1 MSSTVFCPISFH
13 KIDENIARLNGLFT
27 TLIVIISGLT
37 GSILP
42 LIFLIIDF
50 FARSIPKPAYS
61 ILAIFSKWVS
71 KTLKFKKLPINAG
84 PKIFAARIGLLF
96 SVLSALFMISG
107 LETAALAT
115 FIVFGICTFLEAAF
129 GFCVA
134 CKIYPF
140 VYKISQIRPINK
152 IKNLEFKDFEI

>member
-27 TLIVIISGLT
+27 TVLIILSGIT
-37 GSILP
+37 GSVLP
-42 LIFLIIDF
+42 LLFLIIDF
-50 FARSIPKPAYS
+50 FTRSVPKPEYS
-61 ILAIFSKWVS
+61 LLAIISKYIT
-71 KTLKFKKLPINAG
+71 KTLKLKKQPINAG

-96 SVLSALFMISG
+96 SVLAAVFTITG
-107 LETAALAT
+107 LEIAASITLIA
-115 FIVFGICTFLEAAF
+115 FGACAFLEAAI

-134 CKIYPF
+134 CKIYPI
-140 VYKISQIRPINK
+140 VYKLSQVRPLNK

>member
-13 KIDENIARLNGLFT
+13 KIDETIARLNGLFT
-27 TLIVIISGLT
+27 TLLIILSGFT
-37 GSILP
+37 GSALP
-42 LIFLIIDF
+42 LIFLILDF
-50 FARSIPKPAYS
+50 FSRSIPKPEYS
-61 ILAIFSKWVS
+61 LLAIISKSVS
-71 KTLKFKKLPINAG
+71 KTLKLKKQPINAG

-96 SVLSALFMISG
+96 SVLATVFTFAG
-107 LETAALAT
+107 LEIAATLT
-115 FIVFGICTFLEAAF
+115 LIVFGVCAFLEAAI

-140 VYKISQIRPINK
+140 VYKLSQVRPLNK